1 MLDIWPLL
9 SKFILFHFEILL
21 LINQKYQRFDKFQEK
36 LKDYNN
42 FDDKIL

>member
-9 SKFILFHFEILL
+9 SKFILFNFEIIL